1 MRPNQLSDI
10 QYDAL
15 ELFER
20 VARSGSIAAA
30 ARGLGISASTAT
42 RKLLTLEKALNARLF
57 KRTTRSLSLT
67 EAGALALDWAQTSL
81 IALEETADDLAAI
94 TGAPS
99 GRIRLAAPHFGMN
112 TYLPP
117 VLSSFS
123 RAYPRINLEIV
134 TTDDLVNPAT
144 DGFDIVIRYGTLP
157 DSRNVA
163 VRLTEF
169 DRIVCASPE
178 YLAEYGMPNRL
189 EDLAVHQCIV
199 HQGHDETRWSFEREG
214 QLLHQPI
221 LARIRT
227 DNAFS
232 IEMFAVEGAGIAR
245 LPTITVRRNLACG
258 RLVRLLADYQCVEP
272 SGDKSSIWV
281 LHSGQD
287 MPYRVRIFMDHL
299 KAQIPAARQAIYN
312 S

>member
-1 MRPNQLSDI
+1 MRPNHLSDI

-15 ELFER
+15 ELFDR

-30 ARGLGISASTAT
+30 ARSLGISASTAT
-42 RKLLTLEKALNARLF
+42 RRLMVLETALNARLF

-67 EAGALALDWAQTSL
+67 EAGALALTWAQSSL
-81 IALEETADDLAAI
+81 IALEEAADNLAAI

-117 VLSSFS
+117 VFASFS
-123 RAYPRINLEIV
+123 RAYPQINLEIV

-169 DRIVCASPE
+169 DRIVCASPD
-178 YLAEYGMPNRL
+178 YLAEYGTPGKL

-199 HQGHDETRWSFEREG
+199 HDGHDETSWSFQREG

-221 LARIRT
+221 MARIRT
-227 DNAFS
+227 DNAYS
-232 IEMFAVEGAGIAR
+232 IELFAVEGGGIAR
-245 LPTITVRRNLACG
+245 LPTITVRRNLARG
-258 RLVRLLADYQCVEP
+258 RLVRLLSDYQCVEP

-281 LHSGQD
+281 VHSGQGL
-287 MPYRVRIFMDHL
+287 PYRTRLLMDHL
-299 KAQIPAARQAIYN
+299 KRKLPEARQRIYEN
-312 S
+312 